1 MPRRSAPLTIFRLPS
16 LLPQTEKAYQK
27 QVGVNV
33 GYVSTRR
40 VSSRPR
46 SDPKARDAM
55 KSSTAKTRAHRDLP
69 FRNPADSP
77 LPPRRRRP
85 ARLALATTRTSVSA
99 SRLPGRLSRVR
110 AVAAVPRARPRPAR
124 RHRGKIGLSLCGNE
138 GVFQQSTSER
148 GSIPSVLARTV
159 RPPTSSRLAN
169 ISRTPPRIVTRTTGT
184 YIDKKC
190 PFTGNVSIRGRILTG
205 VVKSTKMKRTIII
218 RMDYLHYIKKYQ
230 RYEKRHTN
238 LAAHISP
245 CFRCKEG
252 DTVVVGQCRPL
263 SKTVRFNTLKVIA
276 AGSKAGKS
284 FAAN

>member
-1 MPRRSAPLTIFRLPS
+1 VKRRPRRSLPS
-16 LLPQTEKAYQK
+16 HT
-27 QVGVNV
+27 
-33 GYVSTRR
+33 
-40 VSSRPR
+40 SSLTFY
-46 SDPKARDAM
+46 SF
-55 KSSTAKTRAHRDLP
+55 SY
-69 FRNPADSP
+69 
-77 LPPRRRRP
+77 
-85 ARLALATTRTSVSA
+85 TS
-99 SRLPGRLSRVR
+99 
-110 AVAAVPRARPRPAR
+110 
-124 RHRGKIGLSLCGNE
+124 LSL
-138 GVFQQSTSER
+138 
-148 GSIPSVLARTV
+148 ARKK
-159 RPPTSSRLAN
+159 
-169 ISRTPPRIVTRTTGT
+169 TGT

-190 PFTGNVSIRGRILTG
+190 PFTGNVSIRGRILSG

-263 SKTVRFNTLKVIA
+263 SKTVRFNVLKVIA